1 MLAEEIKGFLKS
13 NGIRLNTD
21 LGQHFLIDDGI
32 LQKITKSASLSSGD
46 NVLEIGPGIGILTH
60 ELLAKGASVTAIEI
74 DPRMIP
80 LLMTYVTKNGKASPE
95 HLKVIQG
102 NALHASLPIKAPFKV
117 IANIPYHITSPLLH
131 RLFLEEASRPVSMT
145 LLIQKEVAENI
156 CSDTS
161 ESILTVLT
169 QIFGTATYVCDV
181 PPQCFLPPPAVDSAV
196 IRIDCY
202 PEPLADA
209 ETTQKILSLVKH
221 AMSKRRKMLSN
232 SIGALPFGMEA
243 MEKASIDPKRRPQTL
258 TVQEWIALEK
268 LSHSIDDISA

>member
-1 MLAEEIKGFLKS
+1 MLHEDVRNFLHFH
-13 NGIRLNTD
+13 GIRLNTD
-21 LGQHFLIDDGI
+21 LGQHFLIDEDV
-32 LQKITKSASLSSGD
+32 LKKIIESSALESGE

-60 ELLAKGASVTAIEI
+60 ELLRKGANVTTIEI

-102 NALHASLPIKAPFKV
+102 NALHATFPIKAPYKV

-131 RLFLEEASRPVSMT
+131 RLLLEEASRPVSMT

-156 CSDTS
+156 CGTMS

-169 QIFGTATYVCDV
+169 NIFGTATYVCDV
-181 PPQCFLPPPAVDSAV
+181 PPSCFLPPPEVDSAV
-196 IRIDCY
+196 IRIDCFQK
-202 PEPLADA
+202 PLVDA
-209 ETTQKILSLVKH
+209 GTTEKILLLVKH

-232 SIGALPFGMEA
+232 SIGELPFGTEA
-243 MEKASIDPKRRPQTL
+243 MASASIDPKRRPQTL
-258 TVQEWIALEK
+258 TVHEWIVLEQ
-268 LSHSIDDISA
+268 SIAQHR